1 MISIKKM
8 AAVLTALVVIGT
20 APLPS
25 VAGKADDTLRIGFT
39 RESDTLDVYFNATRE
54 GVVMSHLIW
63 DALLWRNPK
72 TGGYEPGLATSY
84 KYIDNQTL
92 EFSLREGVT
101 FHNGE
106 AFDADDVVYTMNW
119 IANPD
124 NGVKAR
130 RFVDWIDVAERVDAS
145 TVRIKAKK
153 PFPAALEM
161 ISNLL
166 VIYPEEYH
174 KQVGAE
180 KFGLAPIGTGPYK
193 VTDMQ
198 VGKKITFK
206 RNDNY
211 FGGSKGTPAIG
222 NIVIENYGDKNTLL
236 AEVLTGRVDWM
247 WQVPADQAERLQG
260 RSNLTVLNESTMR
273 IGYIAMDAAA
283 RTGDNPLTRLK
294 VRQAIGH
301 AVNRDSI
308 VKNLV
313 KGSSTV
319 VHSACFPSQVGCEQD
334 VRKYDYDPEKARA
347 LLAEAGYP
355 EGFTIELHANR
366 DRPFAEAILN
376 DLKAVGINAELVYIK
391 WPALREKR
399 RAGKVALQYT
409 TWGSYSV
416 NDTSAITSVFFNQG
430 PDDYALDKE
439 VTDWLEKGDTST
451 DINVRKEA
459 YSSALR
465 KIADQAY
472 WIPAWTY
479 NTNYVFSNDLNF
491 TPDYDE
497 YPRFYLSSWK

>member
-1 MISIKKM
+1 MLLIKKLM
-8 AAVLTALVVIGT
+8 IAATAAVVMGAT
-20 APLPS
+20 PLPAL
-25 VAGKADDTLRIGFT
+25 AGKSDDTLRIGFT

-72 TGGYEPGLATSY
+72 TGDYEPGLATDW
-84 KYIDNQTL
+84 KYLDNQTL
-92 EFSLREGVT
+92 EFSLRDGVS

-119 IANPD
+119 IADPA
-124 NGVKAR
+124 NGIKAR
-130 RFVDWIDVAERVDAS
+130 RFVDWIDIAERVDAK

-161 ISNLL
+161 LSNLL
-166 VIYPEEYH
+166 VIYPEQYH

-180 KFGLAPIGTGPYK
+180 KFGLAPIGTGPYQ
-193 VTDMQ
+193 VTDIDI
-198 VGKKITFK
+198 GKKITFK
-206 RNDNY
+206 RNENY
-211 FGGSKGTPAIG
+211 FGGSKGKPAIG
-222 NIVIENYGDKNTLL
+222 NIVVENYGDKNTLL
-236 AEVLTGRVDWM
+236 AEVLTGRIDWM
-247 WQVPADQAERLQG
+247 WNVPTDQAERLQG
-260 RSNLTVLNESTMR
+260 RANLTVMNESTMR

-283 RTGDNPLTRLK
+283 RTGDNPFTHLK
-294 VRQAIGH
+294 VRQAVGH

-313 KGSSTV
+313 KGNSSV

-334 VRKYDYDPEKARA
+334 VRKYDYNPEKAKQ

-355 EGFTIELHANR
+355 NGFNIELHANR
-366 DRPFAEAILN
+366 DRPLVEALLN
-376 DLKAVGINAELVYIK
+376 DLKAVGIDAELVYIK

-399 RAGKVALQYT
+399 RAGKVALQHT

-416 NDTSAITSVFFNQG
+416 NDVSAITSVFFNEG
-430 PDDYALDKE
+430 PDDYARDADI
-439 VTDWLEKGDTST
+439 TQWLEKGDTNT
-451 DINVRKEA
+451 DLDVRKGA

-472 WIPAWTY
+472 WIPTWTY
-479 NTNYVFSNDLNF
+479 NVNYVFSSDLNF
-491 TPDYDE
+491 IPDYDE